1 MDEYN
6 NNQEEASEKYREMV
20 ESERQN
26 KLRIMRTLF
35 AVVLIAEALIYTYV
49 AYGYKDLINLIVLS
63 LPAVAI
69 FGFFPLINSLIKYF
83 RKKKED
89 PETYRTYIIISTIL
103 FALVTSGNCSSKTT
117 SENIDF
123 YRVSDKNTSS
133 IFDAVEYTVEFAGSP
148 SVTEVETTLEGQVV
162 KGLKAEYGVP
172 SENSMQ
178 RIEYI
183 NAGEEFLSQVNKEQI
198 MFALETAAAVHGLKY
213 SGREYLENELGKI
226 GILSGVKNISTKN
239 HGTVLVK
246 YELRFVYGSR
256 VMLTLAVGAP
266 ADDFPT
272 PAIKQFSKS
281 LKRKDI

>member
-1 MDEYN
+1 MDENIN
-6 NNQEEASEKYREMV
+6 NPEEANEKYHAMV

-26 KLRIMRTLF
+26 KLRIMRILF

-63 LPAVAI
+63 LPAAAI

-103 FALVTSGNCSSKTT
+103 FALVASANCGSKTT
-117 SENIDF
+117 SENSDF
-123 YRVSDKNTSS
+123 YRVSDNNTSS
-133 IFDAVEYTVEFAGSP
+133 IFDADEYTVEFAGNP
-148 SVTEVETTLEGQVV
+148 SVSDVETTLEGVV
-162 KGLKAEYGVP
+162 LKGIKAEYGVP

-178 RIEYI
+178 RIEYV
-183 NAGEEFLSQVNKEQI
+183 NAGEEFLRKVNKEQI
-198 MFALETAAAVHGLKY
+198 MFALETASAVHGLKY
-213 SGREYLENELGKI
+213 SSREYFENDLGKI

-256 VMLTLAVGAP
+256 VMLNLTVGAS

-272 PAIKQFSKS
+272 SAIKKFLNS
-281 LKRKDI
+281 LKKK